1 MKPDRRIGRDAALF
15 RVVTFNER
23 SCRRQTASLVRWLR
37 RQAQE
42 ATMQRTQGVFLGLA
56 SLALVFAV
64 SAQPLHAQQDGP
76 AAQSPAGQ
84 RPPSPGAPSAPSPSS
99 GALGQAQAATTATGE
114 VTDVDTKTKTI
125 TVKTVTG
132 PEMKFKYDDATKI
145 GGAEKGAAG
154 LATMTGKTVIIQYKK
169 DGQSN
174 LASNIEVRSESS
186 PTSPRSPEP
195 TSPRT
200 PGSPDPTSPRSPGSP
215 DPTSPRSPGQPDAP
229 RP

>member
-1 MKPDRRIGRDAALF
+1 
-15 RVVTFNER
+15 
-23 SCRRQTASLVRWLR
+23 
-37 RQAQE
+37 
-42 ATMQRTQGVFLGLA
+42 MQRTQGVFLGLA

-99 GALGQAQAATTATGE
+99 GALGQAQASTTATGE
-114 VTDVDTKTKTI
+114 LTDVDTKTKTI
-125 TVKTVTG
+125 TVKMLTG
-132 PEMKFKYDDATKI
+132 PDMKFKYDDSTKI
-145 GGAEKGAAG
+145 GGADKSAAG
-154 LATMTGKTVIIQYKK
+154 LATMTGKQVTIQYKK
-169 DGQSN
+169 DGQTN
-174 LASNIEVRSESS
+174 IASNIEVRSETS
-186 PTSPRSPEP
+186 PTSPAP